1 MEDLSLVER
10 LMCRHGIYQ
19 RSFLKFC
26 TFSSSL
32 TNKRYK
38 IMADDFLKKYYIQIL
53 DKAKKDIHDCRVY
66 IHDFKG
72 RYSRLQEL
80 ERSIKR
86 LGFNT
91 DGYDD
96 DGRDGYVFIDNI
108 SINEIKTLHAHYYK
122 SLTIDNTFYG
132 NKTFD
137 EIRLSL
143 KLDRDKIISRCNK
156 ELGITS

>member
-1 MEDLSLVER
+1 
-10 LMCRHGIYQ
+10 
-19 RSFLKFC
+19 
-26 TFSSSL
+26 
-32 TNKRYK
+32 
-38 IMADDFLKKYYIQIL
+38 MADDFLKKYYIKIL

-66 IHDFKG
+66 LYDFKG
-72 RYSRLQEL
+72 NYSRLQAL
-80 ERSIKR
+80 EKNIQQ
-86 LGFNT
+86 LGINT
-91 DGYDD
+91 NGYDN

-108 SINEIKTLHAHYYK
+108 SINEIKTLHTHYYK

-156 ELGITS
+156 ELGIIS

>member
-1 MEDLSLVER
+1 MV
-10 LMCRHGIYQ
+10 
-19 RSFLKFC
+19 
-26 TFSSSL
+26 
-32 TNKRYK
+32 
-38 IMADDFLKKYYIQIL
+38 DDFLKKYYIQIL

-66 IHDFKG
+66 LYDFKG
-72 RYSRLQEL
+72 NYSRLQEL

-96 DGRDGYVFIDNI
+96 DGRDGYVYVDNV
-108 SINEIKTLHAHYYK
+108 SMNGIKELYARYRDCL
-122 SLTIDNTFYG
+122 SIDNTFYR
-132 NKTFD
+132 NKPFG

-143 KLDRDKIISRCNK
+143 NLNRDKIISKCDK